1 MSDNETT
8 APAEHHEHHE
18 FTITVN
24 DKSVTLT
31 DHHQTGLSIK
41 EAAIAQGVPIQTDF
55 ELSEVLHDGKQKPI
69 GNDKRVDVKEG
80 DQFWAIPGDDNS

>member
-1 MSDNETT
+1 MSQTEAS
-8 APAEHHEHHE
+8 APTEHHEHHT

-24 DKSVTLT
+24 EKPVVLH

-41 EAAIAQGVPIQTDF
+41 EAAIAQHVPIQLDF
-55 ELSEVLHDGKQKPI
+55 VLSEVLHDGKQKPVAD
-69 GNDKRVDVKEG
+69 DKLVEVKEG